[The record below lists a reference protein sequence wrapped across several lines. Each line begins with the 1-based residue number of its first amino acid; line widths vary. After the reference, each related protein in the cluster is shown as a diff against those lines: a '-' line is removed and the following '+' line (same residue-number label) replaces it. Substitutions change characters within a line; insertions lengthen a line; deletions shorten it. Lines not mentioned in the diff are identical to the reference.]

1 MARSGETTQTGR
13 ELGKRKGQRTASL
26 SHQRS
31 HRAPVSLKERAKRPN
46 RKTPAPRCHSE
57 TELETWVL
65 KPKIQSWKILETI
78 LEVVVYVKII
88 RDPGALT
95 KDYGPQT
102 LWDLTSKILNR
113 LQTHILGLSDLR
125 FEDSELLRSSD
136 QGPGWSRG
144 FWLARQLNEV

>member
-1 MARSGETTQTGR
+1 MGSRSGEETIRTGR

-26 SHQRS
+26 SHLRS

-46 RKTPAPRCHSE
+46 RETPAPRCHSE
-57 TELETWVL
+57 TELETRVL
-65 KPKIQSWKILETI
+65 KPQVENPGRI

-88 RDPGALT
+88 RNPGVLT

-102 LWDLTSKILNR
+102 LWDLTSKILYR

-125 FEDSELLRSSD
+125 FEEVLRSSD